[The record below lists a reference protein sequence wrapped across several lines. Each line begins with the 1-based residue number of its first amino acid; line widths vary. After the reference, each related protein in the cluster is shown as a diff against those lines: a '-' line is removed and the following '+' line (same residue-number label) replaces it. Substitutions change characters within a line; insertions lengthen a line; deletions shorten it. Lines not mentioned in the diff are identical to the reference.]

1 MIMDMAIDSFFVF
14 YSFFAA
20 AVGGGVVVDHPTIVY
35 EMQPLDW

>member
-14 YSFFAA
+14 YSFFAVVVV
-20 AVGGGVVVDHPTIVY
+20 VGVVDHPTIVY

>member
-14 YSFFAA
+14 YSFFAVA
-20 AVGGGVVVDHPTIVY
+20 VVVGGVVDHPTIVY